1 MKDFIAGMIVILFV
15 IGIAA
20 LVYIGLVP
28 WWAPLLA
35 LTCFCVG
42 GVIVAAACFPRRM
55 W

>member
-1 MKDFIAGMIVILFV
+1 MKDFIAGCIVTLSV
-15 IGIAA
+15 IGTAA

-35 LTCFCVG
+35 LTCFCLG
-42 GVIVAAACFPRRM
+42 GVIVAAACVPRRM